1 MDCQKLE
8 TAYFEMDFPCSRPYD
23 VVGFGTNCVDWVCN
37 IPDFPVQNSKARIR
51 HTKRLGGGQV
61 ATAMAVCARFG
72 LRSRYI
78 GRVGDDDNGR
88 FSLRDMG
95 REPMDIS
102 LVEVVKDAAS
112 QYAFIIVDD
121 SGARTVLWER
131 DDTLTYNPGEIRRD
145 WIGSG
150 SVLHLDGQDEL
161 AAIQCARWAKELGIK
176 VCIDVDRVQRK
187 TSELLALTDFFL
199 PTENFAR
206 EFTGER
212 NWEKAVL
219 GVAAA
224 TEGFTVVTRDWRGCA
239 VVWEGEVVEVPSFR
253 ISAVDSIGAGDIFHG
268 AFIYSI
274 LQGWSVWRCL
284 RFSNAAGALSCKRQ
298 GARGGIPTLKEVH
311 DLLENQK
318 G

>member
-1 MDCQKLE
+1 MGRQKLK
-8 TAYFEMDFPCSRPYD
+8 TAYFELDIPPSRPYD
-23 VVGFGTNCVDWVCN
+23 VVGFGLNCVDWVCR
-37 IPDFPVQNSKARIR
+37 IPDFPVRNSKTRIR
-51 HTKRLGGGQV
+51 QTKRLGGGQV
-61 ATAMAVCARFG
+61 ATAMALCARFG

-88 FSLRDMG
+88 FSLKDLRS
-95 REPMDIS
+95 EPMDVS
-102 LVEVVKDAAS
+102 LVEIVKDAAN
-112 QYAFIIVDD
+112 QYAFIIVDG
-121 SGARTVLWER
+121 SGSRTILWER
-131 DDTLTYNPGEIRRD
+131 DEKLTYSPGEIQKD

-161 AAIQCARWAKELGIK
+161 AAIQCAGWARESGMK
-176 VCIDVDRVQRK
+176 VCIDVDRVQSK
-187 TSELLALTDFFL
+187 TSELLALADFVL

-206 EFTGER
+206 EFTGEQ
-212 NWEKAVL
+212 NWKEAVL
-219 GVAAA
+219 GVAAT
-224 TEGFTVVTRDWRGCA
+224 TEGFTAVTRDWRGCA

-274 LQGWSVWRCL
+274 LQGWNVWRCL
-284 RFSNAAGALSCKRQ
+284 RFSNAAGALSCRRR
-298 GARGGIPTLKEVH
+298 GARGGIPELEEVH